1 MIIMIAK
8 AEAKRPLHDQ
18 WSTSN
23 IVWLALRLSGS
34 LVGNRLLSFSSIVTK
49 VTNKHK
55 DTVDKNV
62 LLKNML

>member
-34 LVGNRLLSFSSIVTK
+34 LVGNHLLSFSLIVTK
-49 VTNKHK
+49 VTNRQKE
-55 DTVDKNV
+55 TIDKNE